1 MFSISKQDHWDHWG
15 RHWASICASCVC
27 KAPSWQ
33 RMPCSGHVEREN
45 WTKWIQQQQQ
55 QLLLLL
61 LLVQQVRKIIS
72 AIAMTMNQTATNADW
87 PPSHLR
93 FCNFTV
99 CLQGLGDR
107 ADSFY
112 RGESSDCN
120 DMNCRPSLACPV
132 AYKRKLLF
140 STVFTVVGWS
150 TWGDANR
157 PHPICSVSQPRN
169 NIDFVTPW
177 KIQTMEFD
185 GLNNC
190 KCDKRLK
197 RRCYGATFIQDM
209 EKEGHQTNQRHNCH
223 SDAASRPRFKFSIRV
238 VFSFSSW
245 VIRFCSKAW
254 TEA

>member
-1 MFSISKQDHWDHWG
+1 
-15 RHWASICASCVC
+15 
-27 KAPSWQ
+27 
-33 RMPCSGHVEREN
+33 
-45 WTKWIQQQQQ
+45 
-55 QLLLLL
+55 
-61 LLVQQVRKIIS
+61 
-72 AIAMTMNQTATNADW
+72 MTMNQTATNADW

-107 ADSFY
+107 ADSFTE
-112 RGESSDCN
+112 GNPIATTWTAGLHLLAQLPTSESC
-120 DMNCRPSLACPV
+120 
-132 AYKRKLLF
+132 YFQLF
-140 STVFTVVGWS
+140 FTVVGWS
-150 TWGDANR
+150 TVGGCQQATSATSNLFCFST
-157 PHPICSVSQPRN
+157 HKQHGF
-169 NIDFVTPW
+169 FVTPW
-177 KIQTMEFD
+177 KIQTMAFD

-209 EKEGHQTNQRHNCH
+209 EKEGHQTNQRHNNCH
-223 SDAASRPRFKFSIRV
+223 SYAATRPRFKFSIRV